1 MIAYRQHRKIDWFVI
16 INTSLLTLLSLAC
29 LVPLIHIL
37 AISLSSSPAAAA
49 GKVTFWPV
57 DFSWNSY
64 MFVAKRPAFWRSMV
78 VSLERI
84 ALGGVVNML
93 LTILCAYPL
102 SKEKDE
108 FKSRTLYAWLFFF
121 TMIFNGG
128 LIPTYMVVR
137 QLDLIDS
144 IWALVLPTAVPVFN
158 TILLLNF
165 FRNVPKALS
174 ESAYI
179 DGASH
184 WITLWKIYVPVS
196 MPALATVMLY
206 CLVGHWNSWFDGL
219 IYMNNP
225 KHYPMQS
232 YIQTIVAMRSYA
244 NLTQAEIAALVTISD
259 KTLKAAQI
267 FLGSLPIL
275 CVYPVLQRYFVKGI
289 VLGSV
294 KG

>member
-1 MIAYRQHRKIDWFVI
+1 LRKRRKFDWFVLFNNSFLI
-16 INTSLLTLLSLAC
+16 LLALLC
-29 LVPLIHIL
+29 LIPLVHIL
-37 AISLSSSPAAAA
+37 AISLSSSPAAAG

-57 DFSWNSY
+57 DFSLNSY
-64 MFVAKRPAFWRSMV
+64 SFVAKRASFWRSMG
-78 VSLERI
+78 VSVLRI
-84 ALGGVVNML
+84 TLGGAINML

-102 SKEKDE
+102 AKEREE
-108 FKSRTLYAWLFFF
+108 FKARTLYAWLFFF

-137 QLDLIDS
+137 QLGLIDS

-165 FRNVPKALS
+165 FRNVPKALA

-184 WITLWKIYVPVS
+184 WTTLWKIYVPVS
-196 MPALATVMLY
+196 MPALATVALY

-219 IYMNNP
+219 IYMNSP
-225 KHYPMQS
+225 DHYPMQS
-232 YIQTIVAMRSYA
+232 YIQTIVAMRSYS
-244 NLTQAEIAALVTISD
+244 NLSQSEIVALTTISD

-267 FLGSLPIL
+267 FLGSLPII
-275 CVYPVLQRYFVKGI
+275 CVYPLLQKYFVKGI